1 MSFAQSVQA
10 LTATIEEMGNPFIE
24 SSGDLLVLDSRNII
38 DTAVVDTL
46 RHIEKL
52 GQDQYEAYVEERLIN
67 QTKPITDPIKRNSP
81 PLFSSPLVREKSNK
95 QLKLISLNVKKCT
108 ITSIVITYVRHQIT
122 SLQYGIKGG
131 AQGTRWW
138 PSFGVTRWL

>member
-24 SSGDLLVLDSRNII
+24 SSGDLLVLDSKNII

-67 QTKPITDPIKRNSP
+67 QTKPITDPIKRTVSH
-81 PLFSSPLVREKSNK
+81 FSVVHLSEKSQTN
-95 QLKLISLNVKKCT
+95 S
-108 ITSIVITYVRHQIT
+108 
-122 SLQYGIKGG
+122 
-131 AQGTRWW
+131 
-138 PSFGVTRWL
+138 

>member
-1 MSFAQSVQA
+1 MNLSSRQKREDTHWHHHEQKRYAQLSFAQSVQA

-46 RHIEKL
+46 CHIEKL

-67 QTKPITDPIKRNSP
+67 QTKPITDPIKRNSL
-81 PLFSSPLVREKSNK
+81 PLFSSPPVREVK
-95 QLKLISLNVKKCT
+95 QTVETDVLKE
-108 ITSIVITYVRHQIT
+108 
-122 SLQYGIKGG
+122 
-131 AQGTRWW
+131 
-138 PSFGVTRWL
+138 